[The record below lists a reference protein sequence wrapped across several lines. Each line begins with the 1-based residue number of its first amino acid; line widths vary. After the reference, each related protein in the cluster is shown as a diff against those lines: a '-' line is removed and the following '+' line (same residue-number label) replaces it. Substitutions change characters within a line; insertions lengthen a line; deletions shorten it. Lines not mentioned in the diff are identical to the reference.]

1 MRKIIILAFI
11 LASCTKKEI
20 TPDCGC
26 NRITS
31 IQHQASYYHNTLM
44 FYAAKITTRD
54 DCNENVIKV
63 IEWKNEKIKYSK
75 KVGECY

>member
-1 MRKIIILAFI
+1 MKKIIILAFI

-26 NRITS
+26 NRI
-31 IQHQASYYHNTLM
+31 IELGKGGSYYHGQLM
-44 FYAAKITTRD
+44 FYHAKITTKD

-63 IEWKNEKIKYSK
+63 FEWKGQSPYNKNK
-75 KVGECY
+75 GECY